1 MKGQSTLSTSV
12 VYASLIVLWF
22 ALISHP
28 LRKDDSDTFLQ
39 EIIPINVAIRLLVNP
54 LRVPSKDNEF
64 TDHDGSKSIYFYIR
78 DNILAYDEKKAE
90 SVEKTND
97 PLSPLH
103 KTMIL
108 MGCYGDMSTRN
119 PEVDKQNIL
128 YPLIRTSEKEI
139 LPFDFSRVGV
149 NAKFMSKSN
158 RKRENAFMT
167 NLILQALEDKN
178 NEIGMSRGFR
188 GSVHD
193 RSTCDCMRDFAAP
206 SVMEVGEDKDVC
218 DTKSQD
224 SCGVQNIL
232 DYALDGTDKDATT
245 GTQAELQIMAPV
257 SSTKS
262 QKRNRKDPLLAQFET
277 FFISKHTNTP
287 GATAVLAKTED
298 LYIFLKVYCNIQG
311 YENAVHPDLSDPE
324 FQNRYQREQNRKCP
338 PTMKDYFNDKPS
350 AVEVTLVQARTLVHQ
365 LIQNAHAHNKLQA
378 PYVKKTAPFQASKMP
393 PEISYASYNHYI
405 SKYRAAFDT
414 CDQIAVPSYITKV
427 AGYTNSVHWQLLG
440 YFMLLLAAS
449 VSFWWAYVIKYRAFE
464 DMRMQTKSQNTNQTV
479 VHFLQRGNEC
489 FSKVF
494 YYLNFVLVLFAAFLC
509 IVFMAMIVTNDFS
522 FPRVE
527 SDDRYFFWAFALL
540 FWILFLVM
548 FVIVLG
554 MIFYLAWKIYKDEF
568 RGSTHLEY
576 LNKMIFAAQIAM
588 DVPVI
593 LGLTFIALGT
603 AMQRGV
609 GDFSLL
615 ATIMILF
622 TIIGFT
628 THITNVLRIIDLIA
642 QSRPSKDGH
651 ASKIKYNRV
660 AIGLLITIML
670 YVSMYLAGLDSYQ
683 GDSYGVWYYH
693 MFVFVGIL
701 ILCISD
707 LTLEVMCLFK
717 VQKYLTP
724 DQLVYTFLHQKA
736 QNLAYIIIFCVFVL
750 NFYTFITICQ
760 RSTPQV
766 DRADVCN
773 FFMFH
778 GT

>member
-12 VYASLIVLWF
+12 FYASLIVLWF

-39 EIIPINVAIRLLVNP
+39 EIIPINVAIRRLVNP
-54 LRVPSKDNEF
+54 MRVKAKENEF
-64 TDHDGSKSIYFYIR
+64 TDHDGSKSIYFNIR

-90 SVEKTND
+90 SVEKTGD

-119 PEVDKQNIL
+119 PEVEKQNIL
-128 YPLIRTSEKEI
+128 YPLIRTSQEI
-139 LPFDFSRVGV
+139 LPFDFSRVSV
-149 NAKFMSKSN
+149 NAKFMSKSD
-158 RKRENAFMT
+158 RKRANAFMT
-167 NLILQALEDKN
+167 NLVLQALEDKN

-206 SVMEVGEDKDVC
+206 SIMEVGEDKEVC

-232 DYALDGTDKDATT
+232 DYALDGTDKDATN
-245 GTQAELQIMAPV
+245 GTQAELKIMAPV
-257 SSTKS
+257 SNTKS
-262 QKRNRKDPLLAQFET
+262 QQRNRKDPLLAQFES
-277 FFISKHTNTP
+277 FFIEKHTNTP
-287 GATAVLAKTED
+287 GATAVLAKDED

-338 PTMKDYFNDKPS
+338 PAMKDYFNDKANA
-350 AVEVTLVQARTLVHQ
+350 AVVTLVQARTLVHR

-405 SKYRAAFDT
+405 SKYRAAFET
-414 CDQIAVPSYITKV
+414 CDQIAVPSYITRI

-449 VSFWWAYVIKYRAFE
+449 FSFWWAYVINYMALE
-464 DMRMQTKSQNTNQTV
+464 DARTKTNSENINQSPAE
-479 VHFLQRGNEC
+479 RYNDC

-494 YYLNFVLVLFAAFLC
+494 YYLNFVLVLFAASLC
-509 IVFMAMIVTNDFS
+509 IAFMGMTVTNDFS
-522 FPRVE
+522 FSQVE
-527 SDDRYFFWAFALL
+527 SNDHTYFFWVFSVL

-554 MIFYLAWKIYKDEF
+554 MILYIARKIYKDKF
-568 RGSTHLEY
+568 KASTHLNY

-628 THITNVLRIIDLIA
+628 THITNVLRIIDLIS
-642 QSRPSKDGH
+642 QSNTVKDSH

-660 AIGLLITIML
+660 AIGILITIML

-693 MFVFVGIL
+693 MFVFAGIL

-717 VQKYLTP
+717 VQNYLTQ
-724 DQLVYTFLHQKA
+724 DQLVFSFLHQKA
-736 QNLAYIIIFCVFVL
+736 QNLAYIIVFCVFVL
-750 NFYTFITICQ
+750 NLYTFTTICQ

-766 DRADVCN
+766 DRADVCQ